1 MTENASQLRLDTV
14 NRTKTI
20 VVKVGTNVLSTDD
33 DQLDSVSNT
42 ATAMRSEA
50 VDLIQRGGKPLAIKG
65 LERAAEFTP
74 PLSPKAHEYST
85 RVDMCDVFAQRN
97 TNRTQAQQ
105 IASWPK
111 MVEKAIADPDAAADH
126 WEKLN
131 PKPEPITPAGYVG
144 SSFMDVEGD
153 KNLEPWLQNED
164 RASDQAIAEVIN
176 EYRAGAVKSF

>member
-1 MTENASQLRLDTV
+1 MPEISDAQYQELVGAHKLMSALINGETRKETLQLFKKLNPKAPIPELDAAEPVLTEVSALKKQIETLQRKL
-14 NRTKTI
+14 
-20 VVKVGTNVLSTDD
+20 DD
-33 DQLDSVSNT
+33 DKQDAKLQQAFDRLSRERGITGEGLD
-42 ATAMRSEA
+42 
-50 VDLIQRGGKPLAIKG
+50 KIKT
-65 LERAAEFTP
+65 L
-74 PLSPKAHEYST
+74 
-85 RVDMCDVFAQRN
+85 
-97 TNRTQAQQ
+97 
-105 IASWPK
+105 